1 MCECVSEC
9 VSVCGCVSVKAIESI
24 FEVCL
29 FHEVLQYIRCVWYMC
44 VIHACV
50 FVACVRV

>member
-1 MCECVSEC
+1 M
-9 VSVCGCVSVKAIESI
+9 CGCVSVKAIESI

-29 FHEVLQYIRCVWYMC
+29 FHEVLQYIRCVWCMC

-50 FVACVRV
+50 CDAYVRV